1 MPAVPSCILDPVRD
15 QFLALL
21 PARPVT
27 HPLGCHRPRIPDE
40 VVFGKLIEVLV
51 TGCGYERAADA
62 TCSATTIRRRRDEW
76 VAAGIIEDLRLA
88 ALAAYDQMIGLDL
101 TALPLDGCITKAP
114 GGGEA
119 AGPSP
124 VDRAKQGIKRS
135 TVTDANGIP
144 LGTVI
149 APANVHDHA
158 LLDATLHTLAP
169 FEPLGPRP
177 VVHLDAGYD
186 YQPCRQVL
194 ARHEL
199 LADIAHRGKQAP
211 LQAGTRWAVER
222 THAWL
227 SAYGKLRRCTER
239 RTTIITF
246 YLALAST
253 LVTIRNLISSAW
265 THYRWPTR
273 PTTKR
278 IR

>member
-1 MPAVPSCILDPVRD
+1 VPAVPSCILDPVRD

-21 PARPVT
+21 PPRKVS
-27 HPLGCHRPRIPDE
+27 HPLGCYRRRVPGE

-51 TGCGYERAADA
+51 TGCGYERAADE
-62 TCSATTIRRRRDEW
+62 TCSATTLRRRRDEW
-76 VAAGIIEDLRLA
+76 AAAGVIEQLRLA
-88 ALAAYDQMIGLDL
+88 AIAAYDRMIGLDL
-101 TALPLDGCITKAP
+101 ANLPVDGCITKAP
-114 GGGEA
+114 GGGEL

-135 TVTDANGIP
+135 TISDGNGIP

-149 APANVHDHA
+149 APANIHDHA
-158 LLDATLHTLAP
+158 LLDATLHTLTAIG
-169 FEPLGPRP
+169 PLNYRP
-177 VVHLDAGYD
+177 VAHLDAGYD
-186 YQPCRQVL
+186 YQPCRDVL

-199 LADIAHRGKQAP
+199 LADIAHRGRQAP
-211 LQAGTRWAVER
+211 LQAGTRWVIER

-239 RTTIITF
+239 RATIISF
-246 YLALAST
+246 YTALAST
-253 LVTIRNLISSAW
+253 LVTVRNLISSAW
-265 THYRWPTR
+265 THYRWPNR